1 MNSLFDQEVK
11 ISKSILALILLGGA
25 FYMFTHTNTLVNFF
39 IILLAGL
46 VGAWL
51 VFGTDGIKKIFSK
64 PKKGSFKIIILSLI
78 SSLAVGIILAIV
90 AKFILKVP
98 TAANPVGEQFA
109 GSLLDSGIMLF
120 KTIFMLS
127 GEEIIV
133 ILPLIIIVSLLVN
146 KTKISKKVALII
158 STIVTAIMFGSL
170 HLPTYQWNLF
180 QCFGIIAM
188 ARVPFTIA
196 SLKSNSMVS
205 GIICHISYD
214 WLTFVVLIISQ
225 LK

>member
-11 ISKSILALILLGGA
+11 VNRSILAIILLGGA
-25 FYMFTHTNTLVNFF
+25 FYILTATNTPVNVF

-46 VGAWL
+46 VGTWL
-51 VFGTDGIKKIFSK
+51 VFGTKGIKKIFSK
-64 PKKGSFKIIILSLI
+64 PKKGSFKIIILSFI
-78 SSLAVGIILAIV
+78 SSLAIGSTLALV

-98 TAANPVGEQFA
+98 TATNPINEQFA
-109 GSLLDSGIMLF
+109 GSLLDSSKILF

-133 ILPLIIIVSLLVN
+133 ILPLIILVSLLVH
-146 KTKISKKVALII
+146 KTKISKKIAVVIA
-158 STIVTAIMFGSL
+158 TIVTAIMFGSL

-180 QCFGIIAM
+180 QCFGIIALS
-188 ARVPFTIA
+188 RVPFTIA
-196 SLKSNSMVS
+196 SLKSDSIIS

-214 WLTFVVLIISQ
+214 WVMFAVMIISQ
-225 LK
+225 L

>member
-11 ISKSILALILLGGA
+11 ISKSILAIILLGGA
-25 FYMFTHTNTLVNFF
+25 FYMLTNTNTPVNFF

-46 VGAWL
+46 VGTWL
-51 VFGTDGIKKIFSK
+51 VFGANGIKRMFSK
-64 PKKGSFKIIILSLI
+64 PKKGSFKIIILSFI
-78 SSLAVGIILAIV
+78 SSLAIGGILAVV

-98 TAANPVGEQFA
+98 TAANPVGEQFT

-133 ILPLIIIVSLLVN
+133 ILPLIIIVSLLVH
-146 KTKISKKVALII
+146 KIKISKKVAII
-158 STIVTAIMFGSL
+158 IATIVTAIMFGSL

-196 SLKSNSMVS
+196 SLKSNSMIS

-214 WLTFVVLIISQ
+214 WVMFAIMIISQ